1 MEKVK
6 CDLASFS
13 PKARSG
19 VAEIT
24 TEINNG
30 TASASTKKRFKDAY
44 IHIMDSAAF
53 PRHLVTMKIP
63 GGLSL
68 LDGSHRMVAFSML
81 QQTPNA
87 KFDELKKKKAALED
101 IWIGTHSGGEVP
113 LT

>member
-1 MEKVK
+1 
-6 CDLASFS
+6 
-13 PKARSG
+13 
-19 VAEIT
+19 
-24 TEINNG
+24 
-30 TASASTKKRFKDAY
+30 
-44 IHIMDSAAF
+44 MDNAAF
-53 PRHLVTMKIP
+53 PRKLVTMKTP

-68 LDGSHRMVAFSML
+68 LDGSHRMAAFSML